1 MYSSCIY
8 CSHHLGRNET
18 LETFPVGELLAFD
31 AWKGRLWAV
40 CRRCHR
46 WNLAPI
52 EERWEAVEAA
62 EQRFRATRLRV
73 QEENVGIA
81 QLPEGT
87 RLIRVGEALPG
98 ELAAWR
104 YGSELRE
111 RRRRYRVRRTVEL
124 LVGAVL
130 PEALFLRVS
139 ARRKEVVHR
148 MRGSTIPAG
157 RDLLIRERDLRGT
170 RIHTDGEEGL
180 QILLPEPLST
190 RERLWRRLK
199 RTAPSEMALSAGDA
213 HDLLSRAMVRVNA
226 PGAAEADLSRALE
239 LVDQHESV
247 ERILG
252 HELGGTLVLAED
264 RLSLTRRLHGRGM
277 HAAAPAPVP
286 RPTMLAM
293 EMLLHEELER
303 HALAGE
309 LRLLRA
315 RWREAEEIASIADTI
330 LTAEDPDGRTDA

>member
-8 CSHHLGRNET
+8 CSHPLGRNET
-18 LETFPVGELLAFD
+18 LETFPVGEMLAFD

-40 CRRCHR
+40 CRHCDR

-62 EQRFRATRLRV
+62 EQRYRATRLRV
-73 QEENVGIA
+73 QEENVGMA

-104 YGSELRE
+104 YGSVLRE
-111 RRRRYRVRRTVEL
+111 RRRRYRVQQTVEL
-124 LVGAVL
+124 LVGAIM

-148 MRGSTIPAG
+148 IRGSANPAG
-157 RDLLIRERDLRGT
+157 GDLLIRERDLRGT
-170 RIHTDGEEGL
+170 RIHTDGGDGL
-180 QILLPEPLST
+180 RILLPEPLST
-190 RERLWRRLK
+190 RERILRRLK
-199 RTAPSEMALSAGDA
+199 RTPRCEIALSAGDA

-239 LVDQHESV
+239 LLDRHESV
-247 ERILG
+247 ERVLG
-252 HELGGTLVLAED
+252 HELGGTLVLAEH
-264 RLSLTRRLHGRGM
+264 RRSLTRRLHGRGM
-277 HAAAPAPVP
+277 DAAAPATVP

-293 EMLLHEELER
+293 EMLLHEALER
-303 HALAGE
+303 QALAGE

-330 LTAEDPDGRTDA
+330 LSVEDGRPDA